1 MNWIEHI
8 KISAV
13 KKMTTGFIYILCTMK
28 PKTKPFKIVPN
39 NN

>member
-1 MNWIEHI
+1 MNGIEHI

-13 KKMTTGFIYILCTMK
+13 KMTTGFIYILFTMK
-28 PKTKPFKIVPN
+28 PKTKPLKTAPN

>member
-13 KKMTTGFIYILCTMK
+13 KMTTGFIYILCTMK
-28 PKTKPFKIVPN
+28 TKTKPFKIAPN